1 MQAQKINE
9 GILLIENTSGGEFS
23 LMKRYGEKELN
34 SPLLM
39 ASITK
44 LFTTTCI
51 LILLEQNKLSLED
64 KLVNY
69 FDINILKGIH
79 VYKVESTLLN

>member
-1 MQAQKINE
+1 MGTNRIQTLEKIFNKTIGSNQIYE
-9 GILLIENTSGGEFS
+9 SVLFVENTSGNFS
-23 LMKRYGEKELN
+23 YGNGYGGKSID

-51 LILLEQNKLSLED
+51 LALQEQGCLFLND
-64 KLVNY
+64 KV
-69 FDINILKGIH
+69 
-79 VYKVESTLLN
+79 